1 MAALAV
7 VFINLLFAQG
17 MMSGFARAAMAGTML
32 ARGAVICTVTGPLAL
47 APAPDDDDGSDKSGH
62 PDCPCGVLCRLAAL
76 VLPAILGAVAILLL
90 LVPRTR
96 PPAPNKLRAIPPPRR
111 RGLTGAPRAPPA
123 FS

>member
-47 APAPDDDDGSDKSGH
+47 VPEPDDDGSDKSGH
-62 PDCPCGVLCRLAAL
+62 PDCPCGTLCRLAAL
-76 VLPAILGAVAILLL
+76 VLPAILGAVAFLLL
-90 LVPRTR
+90 LAPRPR
-96 PPAPNKLRAIPPPRR
+96 PPAPRALRAIPPPRR
-111 RGLTGAPRAPPA
+111 RGLTGAPRAPPL